1 MASLKTRLVFLFTG
15 RLPQRDAAI
24 DRLKDTISE
33 KQMRLEKERNVCYLM
48 HGSFWHLYETVLSA
62 KDLDSLAESAV
73 EIGDRYEQKTGY
85 MYDRRFVREWKRG
98 IENETNSS
106 EDIIQ

>member
-1 MASLKTRLVFLFTG
+1 MARLKTRLVFLFTG
-15 RLPQRDAAI
+15 RLPQRDEEI
-24 DRLKDTISE
+24 DNLIDTIVE
-33 KQMRLEKERNVCYLM
+33 KQKRLEVERKRCYLM
-48 HGSFWHLYETVLSA
+48 HGFFWHLYETVLSA
-62 KDLDSLAESAV
+62 KNLDSLDESAV
-73 EIGDRYEQKTGY
+73 RIGDRFEQKTGY